1 MPRYGW
7 NSPTGDRRRRRTDDA
22 KRFPRDP
29 QDLRGVFGEHEG
41 PAVDVAAQV
50 DLGRPFPLT
59 FPIQLGYVPEGFD
72 VAGATEGRFL
82 QVFDVNGFLID
93 IVVGEDFADRINE
106 EQMRQ
111 IAQSLMV
118 IPGAATDSSV
128 WTDQPLL

>member
-1 MPRYGW
+1 M
-7 NSPTGDRRRRRTDDA
+7 
-22 KRFPRDP
+22 
-29 QDLRGVFGEHEG
+29 
-41 PAVDVAAQV
+41 
-50 DLGRPFPLT
+50 
-59 FPIQLGYVPEGFD
+59 
-72 VAGATEGRFL
+72 AGATEGRFL

-118 IPGAATDSSV
+118 MPGAATDSSV